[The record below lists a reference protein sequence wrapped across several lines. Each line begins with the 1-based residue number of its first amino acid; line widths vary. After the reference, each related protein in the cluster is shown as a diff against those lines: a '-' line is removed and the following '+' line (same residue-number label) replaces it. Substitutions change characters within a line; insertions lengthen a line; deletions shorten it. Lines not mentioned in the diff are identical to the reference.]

1 MVTRFRSHG
10 VTLVEVLVVV
20 AIVGVVAVAAIPDL
34 RSGDDY
40 RLELVAQEIAQAIRF
55 ARSESVRTGEVHGIQ
70 ISENTQR
77 VVVYKADM
85 ATSPVGMALI
95 LYHPVARQPFDFDLD
110 THPLAKGVRITN
122 TQSPFRYGNGRLKNL
137 LFTASGIPYWIVN
150 SSGTTYPLLDGTV
163 QLGYGNGSR
172 TVTVAPITGRVTVQ

>member
-20 AIVGVVAVAAIPDL
+20 AILGIVAVAAIPDL
-34 RSGDDY
+34 RSGDDF
-40 RLELVAQEIAQAIRF
+40 RLELAAQEIAQALRF

-85 ATSPVGMALI
+85 ASSPVGMASI
-95 LYHPVARQPFDFDLD
+95 LYHPVARKPFDFDLD
-110 THPLAKGVRITN
+110 EHPLANGVRITN
-122 TQSPFRYGNGRLKNL
+122 TQSPFLYENGRRKNL
-137 LFTASGIPYWIVN
+137 LFTPTGIPYWIVN
-150 SSGTTYPLLDGTV
+150 SSGITYPLEDGTI

-172 TVTVAPITGRVTVQ
+172 TVTVAPITGRVAVR